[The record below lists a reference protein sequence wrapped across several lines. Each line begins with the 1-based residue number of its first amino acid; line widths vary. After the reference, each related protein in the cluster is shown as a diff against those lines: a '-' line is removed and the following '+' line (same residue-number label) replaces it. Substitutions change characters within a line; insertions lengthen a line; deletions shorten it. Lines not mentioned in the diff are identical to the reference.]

1 MRRETD
7 KAGVT
12 KKFPFGKITAVI
24 GAVAG
29 IVSIIAFSGN
39 VLDTVDEYIVT
50 TQELT
55 VSVQGAEERIIAE
68 INKEAVLTR
77 QAILDILEI
86 RKKKLQKQMEKLE
99 DEGLQAQA
107 LKVLDDL
114 KDLKKQINKIKG
126 VE

>member
-1 MRRETD
+1 MPNRRD
-7 KAGVT
+7 KT
-12 KKFPFGKITAVI
+12 RIPYGKIAAII

-29 IVSIIAFSGN
+29 IVSIIAFSGK

-55 VSVQGAEERIIAE
+55 TTVAGAEERIIAE
-68 INKEAVLTR
+68 VNKEAVLTR
-77 QAILDILEI
+77 QAILDMLEI
-86 RKKKLQKQMEKLE
+86 RKNSLEAQMEKLE
-99 DEGLQAQA
+99 DKGYPAQA

-114 KDLKKQINKIKG
+114 KDLKKLINKIKG